1 MSTIRDILDQPTG
14 TLDSVNNGS
23 LQFVEGDETRGYTYR
38 EVLSGSESFSPSIIE
53 GAIGNPQ
60 KPGENTDGNGKT
72 KTEVVPVKAGL
83 YNTQVPEKARIY
95 NVNPKVS
102 GTGENQKIED
112 PGKPIDAG
120 NAVSSRFNRWSLF
133 KTSNIDGV
141 GSNPLDAL
149 NDKMSN
155 VLTGPPDSQILN
167 PTARNIVQYAK
178 EKAGGPK
185 GPLSAALSGGT
196 NNSTAGPS
204 FDYDLSDF
212 VQCEHYGAISNN
224 YLITLRRFPYPVKD
238 DIVNPKIF
246 NEAGQPVDA
255 FQPDIARA
263 LTYLSPE
270 LGNDIKEILKFKVG
284 FEWETISSGIQEIT
298 QSKGNRGALGSSI
311 DSNPLLSA
319 IEAAANGLDAASAAL
334 IRDKGGNGVGWDPTK
349 ETYPNKVFGPYNV
362 IKDILARKQG
372 LIFEQEFTLTFH
384 YDIRGYGQTS
394 PKAAFMDTM
403 SNLLALTYN
412 NAPFWGGATRY
423 LGSGSVGKPFGDFNA
438 LKEGRYGDYF
448 GSLKDQFMSGFSN
461 LTGGAGG
468 VGEFFNNLGNSKL
481 ADNIIG
487 GGLMK
492 LLNGPQGSTLVQSFI
507 TGDPTGNWHLTVGNP
522 MMPMMMIGNL
532 ALQDA
537 QFEFDGPLG
546 YEDFPS
552 KLKLTITLKP
562 GRPRDKGEIESM
574 FNAGKGRM
582 YLQSNAYSPSD
593 DETVTTS
600 YGKER
605 KVNGMDRRISDLAN
619 G

>member
-1 MSTIRDILDQPTG
+1 MSTISDFLDQPAS
-14 TLDSVNNGS
+14 TLDSVNNGAI
-23 LQFVEGDETRGYTYR
+23 QFVEEDPNAGYLYR
-38 EVLSGSESFSPSIIE
+38 EILSGSEFYSPSIIE
-53 GAIGNPQ
+53 GALGNPP
-60 KPGENTDGNGKT
+60 KTPENTDGEGKT
-72 KTEVVPVKAGL
+72 NIEIEQAGEGL

-112 PGKPIDAG
+112 PGKPVDAG
-120 NAVSSRFNRWSLF
+120 KAVSSRFNRWSLF
-133 KTSNIDGV
+133 KTTNINGV
-141 GSNPLDAL
+141 GLNPQEAL

-155 VLTGPPDSQILN
+155 VLTGPPGSQILN

-178 EKAGGPK
+178 DIAAK
-185 GPLSAALSGGT
+185 SA
-196 NNSTAGPS
+196 TADNTSGPS

-212 VQCEHYGAISNN
+212 IQCEHYGAISNN

-238 DIVNPKIF
+238 DIVNPKII
-246 NEAGQPVDA
+246 NEAGEPVDA

-284 FEWETISSGIQEIT
+284 FEWETITSGIQEIT
-298 QSKGNRGALGSSI
+298 QSTGSRGALGASI

-319 IEAAANGLDAASAAL
+319 IEAAANGLSAAQAAT
-334 IRDKGGNGVGWDPTK
+334 IRDKGSGWDPTK
-349 ETYPNKVFGPYNV
+349 DTYPNTVFGPYNV

-423 LGSGSVGKPFGDFNA
+423 LSSGSVGKPFGDFNA

-448 GSLKDQFMSGFSN
+448 GSLKDQFMGGFSN
-461 LTGGAGG
+461 LTGGANSI
-468 VGEFFNNLGNSKL
+468 GEFFNNLGNSKL

-492 LLNGPQGSTLVQSFI
+492 LLNGPQGATMVQSFI
-507 TGDPTGNWHLTVGNP
+507 SGDPTGNWHLTVGNP

-532 ALQDA
+532 TLQDA

-552 KLKLTITLKP
+552 KLKVTITLKP

-582 YLQSNAYSPSD
+582 YLQSNAYNPSD
-593 DETVTTS
+593 EEVITSS
-600 YGKER
+600 YGKQR
-605 KVNGMDRRISDLAN
+605 KVNGMDRKISDLAN

>member
-1 MSTIRDILDQPTG
+1 MSTISDFLDQPAS
-14 TLDSVNNGS
+14 TLDSVNNGAI
-23 LQFVEGDETRGYTYR
+23 QFVEEDPNAGYLYR
-38 EVLSGSESFSPSIIE
+38 EVLSGSEFYSPSIIE
-53 GAIGNPQ
+53 GALGNPP
-60 KPGENTDGNGKT
+60 KTPENTDGEGKT
-72 KTEVVPVKAGL
+72 NIEIEQAGEGL

-95 NVNPKVS
+95 NVNTKVS
-102 GTGENQKIED
+102 GTGDNQRTED
-112 PGKPIDAG
+112 PGNPVSPGK
-120 NAVSSRFNRWSLF
+120 AVSSRFNRWSLF

-141 GSNPLDAL
+141 GLNPQEAL

-155 VLTGPPDSQILN
+155 VLTGPPGSQILN

-178 EKAGGPK
+178 DKAAKSDAGGK
-185 GPLSAALSGGT
+185 TS
-196 NNSTAGPS
+196 GPS

-212 VQCEHYGAISNN
+212 IQCEHYGAISNN

-238 DIVNPKIF
+238 DIVNPKIID
-246 NEAGQPVDA
+246 EAGQPVDA

-270 LGNDIKEILKFKVG
+270 LGNDIKSILNFKVG
-284 FEWETISSGIQEIT
+284 FNWEEVTSEIQEIT
-298 QSKGNRGALGSSI
+298 KSRGSRGALGASI
-311 DSNPLLSA
+311 DGSPLLSA
-319 IEAAANGLDAASAAL
+319 IEAAANGLSADTAAR
-334 IRDKGGNGVGWDPTK
+334 IRDKGAGWDPTK

-362 IKDILARKQG
+362 IKSILARKQG
-372 LIFEQEFTLTFH
+372 LIFEQDFTLTFH

-423 LGSGSVGKPFGDFNA
+423 LSSGSVGKPFGDYNA

-448 GSLKDQFMSGFSN
+448 SGLKDQFMSGLSN
-461 LTGGAGG
+461 LTGGGG
-468 VGEFFNNLGNSKL
+468 IGEFFNNLGNSKL

-492 LLNGPQGSTLVQSFI
+492 LLNGPQGATMVQSFI
-507 TGDPTGNWHLTVGNP
+507 SGDPTGNWHLTVGNP

-532 ALQDA
+532 TLQDA

-552 KLKLTITLKP
+552 KLKVTITLKP

-582 YLQSNAYSPSD
+582 YLQSNAYNPSD
-593 DETVTTS
+593 EEVVTSS
-600 YGKER
+600 YGKEK
-605 KVNGMDRRISDLAN
+605 KVNDMDRRISDLAN

>member
-1 MSTIRDILDQPTG
+1 MSTIRDFSDQPTG
-14 TLDSVNNGS
+14 NLDSVNNGS
-23 LQFVEGDETRGYTYR
+23 VQFVGGDETQGYTYR
-38 EVLSGSESFSPSIIE
+38 EVFSGAEFSSPSIIE
-53 GAIGNPQ
+53 GAIGNPTKAAQ
-60 KPGENTDGNGKT
+60 NTDGSGKT
-72 KTEVVPVKAGL
+72 KTEAEPVRDGF

-120 NAVSSRFNRWSLF
+120 EAVSSRFNKWSLF
-133 KTSNIDGV
+133 KTTNIHGI
-141 GSNPLDAL
+141 GSNPQEAL
-149 NDKMSN
+149 NDRMSN
-155 VLTGPPDSQILN
+155 VLTGPPGSIILN
-167 PTARNIVQYAK
+167 PTARNIVKYAK
-178 EKAGGPK
+178 EIVPARNKEIGGE
-185 GPLSAALSGGT
+185 GPISGL
-196 NNSTAGPS
+196 S

-212 VQCEHYGAISNN
+212 IQCEHYGAISNN

-238 DIVNPKIF
+238 DIVNPKII
-246 NEAGQPVDA
+246 NEAGEPVDA

-263 LTYLSPE
+263 LTFLSPE

-284 FEWETISSGIQEIT
+284 FEWETITSGIQEIT
-298 QSKGNRGALGSSI
+298 QSKGSRGALGASI
-311 DSNPLLSA
+311 DSSPLLSA
-319 IEAAANGLDAASAAL
+319 IEAAANGLSAANAAL

-461 LTGGAGG
+461 LTGGANS

-492 LLNGPQGSTLVQSFI
+492 LLNGPQGATLVESFI
-507 TGDPTGNWHLTVGNP
+507 SGDPTGNWHLTVGNP

-532 ALQDA
+532 TLQDA

-552 KLKLTITLKP
+552 KLKVTITLKP

-582 YLQSNAYSPSD
+582 YLQSNGYNPSN
-593 DETVTTS
+593 EEAVTTA
-600 YGKER
+600 YGKQR
-605 KVNGMDRRISDLAN
+605 KVNDMDRRISDLAN